1 MIMNDKNGIQEPSGS
16 VTTKAE
22 DKIVTDGRTTVK
34 PAPNQQIQKRYMNL
48 LVLIALEMSK
58 EMGSELKRET
68 TRDE

>member
-1 MIMNDKNGIQEPSGS
+1 MDDKNDIQEPAWS
-16 VTTKAE
+16 E

-58 EMGSELKRET
+58 ELRSELERET

>member
-1 MIMNDKNGIQEPSGS
+1 MDAKNDIQEPAWS
-16 VTTKAE
+16 E
-22 DKIVTDGRTTVK
+22 DKIVTDGRTTCK
-34 PAPNQQIQKRYMNL
+34 ACTKSTDTKRYMNL